1 MARVL
6 LVDDEVLVLQLFEA
20 VLELDHHQVTTASDG
35 NAALAALARGTF
47 DVVVT
52 DIVMPDK
59 EGIELI
65 VDMRKVRPDLPIIA
79 MSGGGRGSSAD
90 YLEMAALLGARKTLA
105 KPFSTQ
111 ELLEAVRD
119 VLQPIAQPRS

>member
-1 MARVL
+1 MARIL

-20 VLELDHHQVTTASDG
+20 VLQEEHHDVTTAGDG
-35 NAALAALARGTF
+35 NAAMAALAHGTF

-59 EGIELI
+59 EGIEMI
-65 VDMRKVRPDLPIIA
+65 IEMRKLKPDLPIIA
-79 MSGGGRGSSAD
+79 MSGGGRGSSTD

-111 ELLEAVRD
+111 ALLDAVTE
-119 VLQPIAQPRS
+119 VLRA

>member
-6 LVDDEVLVLQLFEA
+6 LVDDEVLVLRLFEA
-20 VLELDHHQVTTASDG
+20 VLELEHHDVTTASNG
-35 NAALAALARGTF
+35 TAAMAALANGTF

-59 EGIELI
+59 EGLETIME
-65 VDMRKVRPDLPIIA
+65 MRKLKPDLPIIA

-90 YLEMAALLGARKTLA
+90 YLEMAAMLGARKTLA

-111 ELLEAVRD
+111 ELLDAVSE
-119 VLQPIAQPRS
+119 VLRP

>member
-1 MARVL
+1 MARIL

-20 VLELDHHQVTTASDG
+20 VLQLEHHDVTTASDG
-35 NAALAALARGTF
+35 NAAMAALAQGTF

-59 EGIELI
+59 EGIEMI
-65 VDMRKVRPDLPIIA
+65 MEMRKLKPDLPIIA

-90 YLEMAALLGARKTLA
+90 YLEMAALLGAKKTLA

-111 ELLEAVRD
+111 ALVDAVSD
-119 VLQPIAQPRS
+119 VLRA